1 MKSKAKIEKNL
12 QKKTSSELVET
23 IIAAKK
29 AKGWQEVASLLSS
42 PRRQRKGVNL
52 SYIEQ
57 KAEGEAVVVPG
68 KVLSMGE
75 LNKKVKVIALSFSS
89 GAKEKLLKSKHEI
102 STLLEEVKKNPEA
115 KGVNILK

>member
-1 MKSKAKIEKNL
+1 M
-12 QKKTSSELVET
+12 
-23 IIAAKK
+23 
-29 AKGWQEVASLLSS
+29 
-42 PRRQRKGVNL
+42 
-52 SYIEQ
+52 
-57 KAEGEAVVVPG
+57 VVPG